1 MFRRAIHIYKYIR
14 TTNGARLFLKKCAH
28 HRLRRR
34 VYKRLGSGA
43 EVRLFARVCAR
54 VSGRRVAAASRR
66 RVQRIKEPGGP
77 DARQPGGRAHKL
89 NDTPPKNPPVFLFCI
104 MHRRPTPP
112 PPPSAP
118 FFARLN
124 AHRTAALKTCPTRK
138 RRTKR
143 HPPAVKACFVSK
155 YVYVGKYF

>member
-77 DARQPGGRAHKL
+77 DARQPGGGTHKP
-89 NDTPPKNPPVFLFCI
+89 NDTPPKNPPVVFSF
-104 MHRRPTPP
+104 
-112 PPPSAP
+112 
-118 FFARLN
+118 
-124 AHRTAALKTCPTRK
+124 
-138 RRTKR
+138 
-143 HPPAVKACFVSK
+143 FVSCTGAPRRRRHRPRLFLHVLTPIGPLPSK
-155 YVYVGKYF
+155 RVQRASAAPKGIHPQ